1 MNLTTRAALTIL
13 ALTAACAGNHDP
25 ETEPEMVAETPVRIA
40 PPLGAV
46 QPGDCPEAVRR
57 AVAKPDIAVDRLA
70 TPKANMGTALTDKA
84 MPAAVKRAKYNDVR
98 VTVLI
103 DTLGKPAMNTF
114 TVVKTTHPWLATKF
128 KSSIA
133 KWTFDPAQLAGCKVP
148 RLWLGVL
155 TSGKQDDRTIG
166 R

>member
-1 MNLTTRAALTIL
+1 MSPTTRAALAFL
-13 ALTAACAGNHDP
+13 ALTAACARNP
-25 ETEPEMVAETPVRIA
+25 EPDTEPEMVAETPVRIA

-84 MPAAVKRAKYNDVR
+84 MPVAVRRSKYNDVR

-103 DTLGKPAMNTF
+103 DTLGKPAMSTF

-133 KWTFDPAQLAGCKVP
+133 KWSFEPAQLAGCKVP

-155 TSGKQDDRTIG
+155 TSGKAPAEKD
-166 R
+166 

>member
-1 MNLTTRAALTIL
+1 MNSTTLAALTVL
-13 ALTAACAGNHDP
+13 AFTVACAHNPEPDP
-25 ETEPEMVAETPVRIA
+25 EPEMVAETAVRVA

-46 QPGDCPEAVRR
+46 QPADCPEAVRR

-70 TPKANMGTALTDKA
+70 TPKANMGTALTDRA
-84 MPAAVKRAKYNDVR
+84 MPLAVRRSKYNDVR

-103 DTLGKPAMNTF
+103 DTLGKPAMHTF

-133 KWTFDPAQLAGCKVP
+133 KWSFEPAQLGGCKVP

-155 TSGKQDDRTIG
+155 TSGKRPAGVTD
-166 R
+166 

>member
-1 MNLTTRAALTIL
+1 MNRTSRLAFALL
-13 ALTAACAGNHDP
+13 ALAVGCAHNPDP
-25 ETEPEMVAETPVRIA
+25 DTDPEMVAETPVRIA

-46 QPGDCPEAVRR
+46 QPGDCPEAIRR
-57 AVAKPDIAVDRLA
+57 AVEKPDIAVDRLA

-84 MPAAVKRAKYNDVR
+84 MPVAVKRAKYNDVR

-148 RLWLGVL
+148 RVWLGVL
-155 TSGKQDDRTIG
+155 TSGKAPA
-166 R
+166 

>member
-1 MNLTTRAALTIL
+1 MNVTTRSALVAL
-13 ALTAACAGNHDP
+13 ALSTACAGNPDP
-25 ETEPEMVAETPVRIA
+25 GPEPEMVAETPVRIA

-57 AVAKPDIAVDRLA
+57 AVAKPDIAVDRFA
-70 TPKANMGTALTDKA
+70 SPKANMNTALIDKA
-84 MPAAVKRAKYNDVR
+84 MPFAVRRSTYNDVR

-155 TSGKQDDRTIG
+155 TSGKAPTGDRN
-166 R
+166 

>member
-1 MNLTTRAALTIL
+1 MNRWSFAMTALL
-13 ALTAACAGNHDP
+13 ALSAACAHNP
-25 ETEPEMVAETPVRIA
+25 EPDSEPEMVAETPVRIA

-84 MPAAVKRAKYNDVR
+84 MPLAVRRSKYNDVR

-133 KWTFDPAQLAGCKVP
+133 KWTFEPAQLAGCKVP

-155 TSGKQDDRTIG
+155 TSGKAPAEKD
-166 R
+166 